1 MTKASKAIIAVTAT
15 LFLVIA
21 VALMIIATFD
31 WNRLKPTINQKVS
44 TELNRPFAIRGDLGV
59 VWERQKEEN
68 GWRSWIPWP
77 HVHADDILLGN
88 PPDIPEVA
96 MVHLPRVEATL
107 APLALLTKTVYLP
120 WIKLQKPDA
129 RLIRLS
135 EKSNNWTFNLASSEN
150 NDPNAQ
156 PSGWSFRLD
165 NILFDQGRIAIDD
178 KVTQADVEIFVDPL
192 GKPLPFNEVTGDS
205 KDKSRA
211 ADYIFGLKAQGRYN
225 GQPLTGT
232 GKMGGMLALRSDDTP
247 FPVQADFRSGNTRVA
262 FVGTIN
268 DPMKMGGVDLRLKFA
283 GDTLGDLY
291 ALTGVLLP
299 DTPPFETDGHLVA
312 KIDTEKSAVFDYRD
326 FNGRIGESDIHGSLT
341 YTARKPRPKL
351 DGSLESRQ
359 LRLAD
364 LGPLIGV
371 DSGKPAEQKKGEKR
385 IQPAG
390 KVLPYD
396 RFETDKW
403 NTMDA
408 DVRFKGQ
415 RIERGS
421 TLPISDLSTHIILQN
436 AELKLQPLTFGLAGG
451 TISSNIRL
459 EGDKKPMQG
468 RAEIQARRL
477 KLKQLMPNIALMQK
491 TLGEMSGDAD
501 IRGTGNSVAAL
512 LGTSNGN
519 LKLLMNDGVISRNL
533 MEIAGLNV
541 GNYVIGKIFGD
552 DEVRVNCAAANLD
565 VVNGVARAQIFA
577 FDTENALINVTGTAS
592 FASEQLDLTIDPES
606 KGVRIVTLRSP
617 LYVRGTFKNPQAGVK
632 AGPLIARGAVAAALA
647 TLVTPA
653 AAALVALISPSE
665 GEANQC
671 QNDSGADEKVRP
683 VRVRRR
689 MSTRCRIRERCR
701 TGGSNDQ
708 TRSPDK
714 AFRRIRDK
722 PGGESL
728 PGYKGERGR
737 ASGPTHYSD

>member
-1 MTKASKAIIAVTAT
+1 MTKTSKAIIAVTGT
-15 LFLVIA
+15 LVLLIV
-21 VALMIIATFD
+21 VAIIIIATFD

-59 VWERQKEEN
+59 VWERQKEET

-77 HVHADDILLGN
+77 HIHADDIVLGN
-88 PPDIPEVA
+88 PPEIPDVT

-135 EKSNNWTFNLASSEN
+135 EKNNNWTFKLASAEN

-165 NILFDQGRIAIDD
+165 NILFDQVRIAVND
-178 KVTQADVEIFVDPL
+178 KVSKADIEILVDPL
-192 GKPLPFNEVTGDS
+192 GKPLPFNEVTGNS
-205 KDKSRA
+205 KDKTRV
-211 ADYIFGLKAQGRYN
+211 ADYVFGLKAQGHYN

-232 GKMGGMLALRSDDTP
+232 GKIGGMLALRSEDTP

-262 FVGTIN
+262 FVGKVN
-268 DPMKMGGVDLRLKFA
+268 DPMKMGGVDLQLKFA

-291 ALTGVLLP
+291 ELTGVLLP

-312 KIDTEKSAVFDYRD
+312 KIDSEKSSVYDYRD

-341 YTARKPRPKL
+341 YTTGKPRPKL
-351 DGSLESRQ
+351 EGDLESRQ

-371 DSGKPAEQKKGEKR
+371 DSGKGGDKAKQAEQKKGEKN

-408 DVRFKGQ
+408 DVRFKGK
-415 RIERGS
+415 RIEHGS
-421 TLPISDLSTHIILQN
+421 TLPISDLTTHIILQN
-436 AELKLQPLTFGLAGG
+436 ADLKLQPLKFGLAGG

-477 KLKQLMPNIALMQK
+477 KLKQLMPNVELMQK
-491 TLGEMSGDAD
+491 TLGEMNGDAD
-501 IRGTGNSVAAL
+501 FRGTGNSVAAL

-519 LKLLMNDGVISRNL
+519 LKLLMNDGLISRNL

-565 VVNGVARAQIFA
+565 LVNGVARPQIFA
-577 FDTENALINVTGTAS
+577 FDTENALVNVTGTAS
-592 FASEQLDLTIDPES
+592 FASEQLDLTINPES

-632 AGPLIARGAVAAALA
+632 PGPLIARGAVAAALA

-653 AAALVALISPSE
+653 AALLALISPSE

-671 QNDSGADEKVRP
+671 
-683 VRVRRR
+683 
-689 MSTRCRIRERCR
+689 
-701 TGGSNDQ
+701 
-708 TRSPDK
+708 
-714 AFRRIRDK
+714 
-722 PGGESL
+722 
-728 PGYKGERGR
+728 R
-737 ASGPTHYSD
+737 AILAQMKK

>member
-1 MTKASKAIIAVTAT
+1 MTKTSKAIIAVTGT
-15 LFLVIA
+15 LVLLIV
-21 VALMIIATFD
+21 VAIIIIATFD

-59 VWERQKEEN
+59 VWERQKEET

-77 HVHADDILLGN
+77 HIHADDIVLGN
-88 PPDIPEVA
+88 PPEIPDVT

-135 EKSNNWTFNLASSEN
+135 EKNNNWTFKLASAEN

-165 NILFDQGRIAIDD
+165 NILFDQGRIAVND
-178 KVTQADVEIFVDPL
+178 KVSKADIEILVDPL
-192 GKPLPFNEVTGDS
+192 GKPLPFNEVTGNS
-205 KDKSRA
+205 KDKTRV
-211 ADYIFGLKAQGRYN
+211 ADYVFGLKAQGRYN

-232 GKMGGMLALRSDDTP
+232 GKIGGMLALRSEDTP

-262 FVGTIN
+262 FVGKVN
-268 DPMKMGGVDLRLKFA
+268 DPMKMGGVDLQLKFA

-291 ALTGVLLP
+291 ELTGVLLP

-312 KIDTEKSAVFDYRD
+312 KIDSEKSSVYDYRD
-326 FNGRIGESDIHGSLT
+326 FNGRIGESDIHGSLI
-341 YTARKPRPKL
+341 YTTGKPRPKL
-351 DGSLESRQ
+351 EGDLESRQ

-371 DSGKPAEQKKGEKR
+371 DSGKGGDKAKQAEQKKGEKN

-408 DVRFKGQ
+408 DVRFKGK
-415 RIERGS
+415 RIEHGS
-421 TLPISDLSTHIILQN
+421 TLPISDLTTHIILQN
-436 AELKLQPLTFGLAGG
+436 ADLKLQPLKFGLAGG

-477 KLKQLMPNIALMQK
+477 KLKQLMPNVELMQK
-491 TLGEMSGDAD
+491 TLGEMNGDAD
-501 IRGTGNSVAAL
+501 FRGTGNSVAAL

-519 LKLLMNDGVISRNL
+519 LKLLMNDGLISRNL

-565 VVNGVARAQIFA
+565 LVNGVARPQIFA
-577 FDTENALINVTGTAS
+577 FDTENALVNVTGTAS
-592 FASEQLDLTIDPES
+592 FASEQLDLTINPES

-632 AGPLIARGAVAAALA
+632 PGPLIARGAVAAALA

-653 AAALVALISPSE
+653 AALLALISPSE

-671 QNDSGADEKVRP
+671 
-683 VRVRRR
+683 
-689 MSTRCRIRERCR
+689 
-701 TGGSNDQ
+701 
-708 TRSPDK
+708 
-714 AFRRIRDK
+714 
-722 PGGESL
+722 
-728 PGYKGERGR
+728 R
-737 ASGPTHYSD
+737 AILAQMKK

>member
-1 MTKASKAIIAVTAT
+1 MTKASKAIIAITGT
-15 LFLVIA
+15 LVLLIV
-21 VALMIIATFD
+21 VAIIIIATFD

-59 VWERQKEEN
+59 VWERQKEET

-77 HVHADDILLGN
+77 HIHADDIILGN
-88 PPDIPEVA
+88 PPEIPEVT

-135 EKSNNWTFNLASSEN
+135 EKNNNWTFNLASAEN

-178 KVTQADVEIFVDPL
+178 KVSKADIEILVDPL

-205 KDKSRA
+205 KDKTRV
-211 ADYIFGLKAQGRYN
+211 ADYVFGLKAQGRYN

-232 GKMGGMLALRSDDTP
+232 GKIGGMLALRSESTP

-262 FVGTIN
+262 FVGKIN
-268 DPMKMGGVDLRLKFA
+268 DPMKMGGVDLQLKFA

-291 ALTGVLLP
+291 ELTGVLLP

-312 KIDTEKSAVFDYRD
+312 KIDSEKSSVYDYRD
-326 FNGRIGESDIHGSLT
+326 FNGRIGDSDIHGSLT
-341 YTARKPRPKL
+341 YTTGKPRPKL
-351 DGSLESRQ
+351 EGDLESRQ

-371 DSGKPAEQKKGEKR
+371 DSGKGGEKAKQAEQKKGEKN

-403 NTMDA
+403 DTMDA
-408 DVRFKGQ
+408 DVRFKGK
-415 RIERGS
+415 RIEHGS
-421 TLPISDLSTHIILQN
+421 TLPISDLTTHIILQN
-436 AELKLQPLTFGLAGG
+436 ADLKLQPLKFGLAGG
-451 TISSNIRL
+451 TISSNVRL

-477 KLKQLMPNIALMQK
+477 KLKQLMPNVELMQK
-491 TLGEMSGDAD
+491 TLGEMNGDAD

-519 LKLLMNDGVISRNL
+519 LKLLMNDGLISRNL

-541 GNYVIGKIFGD
+541 GNYVIGTIFGD

-565 VVNGVARAQIFA
+565 LVNGVARPQIFA
-577 FDTENALINVTGTAS
+577 FDTENALVNVTGTAS
-592 FASEQLDLTIDPES
+592 FASEQLDLTINPES

-632 AGPLIARGAVAAALA
+632 PGPLIARGAVAAALA

-653 AAALVALISPSE
+653 AALLALISPSE

-671 QNDSGADEKVRP
+671 
-683 VRVRRR
+683 
-689 MSTRCRIRERCR
+689 R
-701 TGGSNDQ
+701 TILAQ
-708 TRSPDK
+708 MK
-714 AFRRIRDK
+714 K
-722 PGGESL
+722 
-728 PGYKGERGR
+728 
-737 ASGPTHYSD
+737 

>member
-1 MTKASKAIIAVTAT
+1 MTKTSKAIIAVTGT
-15 LFLVIA
+15 LVLLIV
-21 VALMIIATFD
+21 VAIIIIATFD

-59 VWERQKEEN
+59 VWERQKEET

-77 HVHADDILLGN
+77 HIHADDIVLGN
-88 PPDIPEVA
+88 PPEIPEVT

-135 EKSNNWTFNLASSEN
+135 EKNNNWTFKLASAEN

-165 NILFDQGRIAIDD
+165 NILFDQGRIAVND
-178 KVTQADVEIFVDPL
+178 KVSKADIEILVDPL
-192 GKPLPFNEVTGDS
+192 GKPLPFNEVTGNS
-205 KDKSRA
+205 KDKTRV
-211 ADYIFGLKAQGRYN
+211 ADYVFGLKAQGRYN

-232 GKMGGMLALRSDDTP
+232 GKIGGMLALRSEDTP

-262 FVGTIN
+262 FVGKVN
-268 DPMKMGGVDLRLKFA
+268 DPMKMGGVDLQLKFA

-291 ALTGVLLP
+291 ELTGVLLP

-312 KIDTEKSAVFDYRD
+312 KIDSEKSSVYDYRD

-341 YTARKPRPKL
+341 YTTGKPRPKL
-351 DGSLESRQ
+351 EGDLESRQ

-371 DSGKPAEQKKGEKR
+371 DSGKGGDKAKQAEQKKGEKN

-408 DVRFKGQ
+408 DVRFKGK
-415 RIERGS
+415 RIEHGS
-421 TLPISDLSTHIILQN
+421 TLPISDLTTHIILQN
-436 AELKLQPLTFGLAGG
+436 ADLKLQPLKFGLAGG

-477 KLKQLMPNIALMQK
+477 KLKQLMPNVELMQK
-491 TLGEMSGDAD
+491 TLGEMNGDAD
-501 IRGTGNSVAAL
+501 FRGTGNSVAAL

-519 LKLLMNDGVISRNL
+519 LKLLMNDGLISRNL

-565 VVNGVARAQIFA
+565 LVNGVARPQIFA
-577 FDTENALINVTGTAS
+577 FDTENALVNVTGTAS
-592 FASEQLDLTIDPES
+592 FASEQLDLTINPES

-632 AGPLIARGAVAAALA
+632 PGPLIARGAVAAALA

-653 AAALVALISPSE
+653 AALLALISPSE

-671 QNDSGADEKVRP
+671 
-683 VRVRRR
+683 
-689 MSTRCRIRERCR
+689 
-701 TGGSNDQ
+701 
-708 TRSPDK
+708 
-714 AFRRIRDK
+714 
-722 PGGESL
+722 
-728 PGYKGERGR
+728 R
-737 ASGPTHYSD
+737 AILAQMKK